1 VYQGKDLYTITS
13 DANTTKVTFTTA
25 PAAGVIVSI
34 VMQDN
39 PTFVKS
45 NTYDFGAADGV
56 TTNYVLA
63 DSTTVASD
71 SVMVFIDGV
80 AQAGSPWA
88 VVSSP
93 SWSAPGSNNVTF
105 FVAPPSGVNISMVSW
120 PGGIGTDPNSTQGQT
135 GLGFGGGSEAGDLP
149 FGSNNFGSTSVQ
161 SLLVSYLGIDVP
173 LFVEDTIKT
182 TDGYVNPNGLEVRPA
197 DVDNSG
203 FADNPFIFKDIVLQD
218 GFTDLALWRK
228 IEEFGF
234 TVLDPI
240 SLSTSPR
247 GTYGISTAGDITVG
261 ETIDNSG
268 FMTGIPEQVET
279 ALPQSQFTVQEGDI
293 HYDIATDTW
302 LIADLTTTV
311 TWIAAPDQ
319 TAFKWLIGRMN
330 LKFTWLHYAPD
341 AFRIDPSVSNVM
353 DIYLLT
359 TTYDDAFR
367 TALANNTPTAD
378 LPTEPTPESLRLDF
392 ADFDDF
398 KAMSDALI
406 YHSARYKIL
415 FGEQAIPELQATFK
429 VIQSEGSL
437 LSENDLRLRILA
449 TIDTYFAVENW
460 DFGETFYMTEL
471 LAFIHQQLAPN
482 VQTVVSVPK
491 SDTESFGRLFQIRSE
506 PDQLFISAA
515 SAVDIEVVT
524 AFTDEELRI
533 GIIS

>member
-1 VYQGKDLYTITS
+1 
-13 DANTTKVTFTTA
+13 
-25 PAAGVIVSI
+25 
-34 VMQDN
+34 
-39 PTFVKS
+39 
-45 NTYDFGAADGV
+45 
-56 TTNYVLA
+56 
-63 DSTTVASD
+63 
-71 SVMVFIDGV
+71 
-80 AQAGSPWA
+80 
-88 VVSSP
+88 
-93 SWSAPGSNNVTF
+93 
-105 FVAPPSGVNISMVSW
+105 
-120 PGGIGTDPNSTQGQT
+120 
-135 GLGFGGGSEAGDLP
+135 
-149 FGSNNFGSTSVQ
+149 
-161 SLLVSYLGIDVP
+161 
-173 LFVEDTIKT
+173 
-182 TDGYVNPNGLEVRPA
+182 
-197 DVDNSG
+197 
-203 FADNPFIFKDIVLQD
+203 
-218 GFTDLALWRK
+218 
-228 IEEFGF
+228 
-234 TVLDPI
+234 
-240 SLSTSPR
+240 
-247 GTYGISTAGDITVG
+247 
-261 ETIDNSG
+261 
-268 FMTGIPEQVET
+268 
-279 ALPQSQFTVQEGDI
+279 
-293 HYDIATDTW
+293 
-302 LIADLTTTV
+302 
-311 TWIAAPDQ
+311 
-319 TAFKWLIGRMN
+319 MN